1 MAGRAI
7 IDDEAVRQA
16 ASQEIVR
23 RWFKACS
30 DARLGVVDQDIP
42 ERIQV
47 IMQQLSIRPEDRA
60 VVQPARDKARQR
72 GVSAIAFEL
81 PDGRIT
87 TGRDSS
93 LMSASASGVLNAIKS
108 LAGIPD
114 QVLLLSQNIL
124 DPITALKRERLHILN
139 CALDLS
145 DVLIALSICST
156 TNYTVKLAL
165 DQLCQLHGCEAHS
178 TSIISAEDEA
188 LLRRLGVNITCDP
201 VYDSPML
208 TQ

>member
-1 MAGRAI
+1 
-7 IDDEAVRQA
+7 
-16 ASQEIVR
+16 IVR

-42 ERIQV
+42 DRIQV
-47 IMQQLSIRPEDRA
+47 IMQQLSIHPEDRA

-72 GVSAIAFEL
+72 GVAAIAFEL

-93 LMSASASGVLNAIKS
+93 LMSASASGVLNAIKA

-114 QVLLLSQNIL
+114 QVLLLSQSIL
-124 DPITALKRERLHILN
+124 DPITELKRERLHILN

-165 DQLCQLHGCEAHS
+165 DQLCQLQGCEAHS
-178 TSIISAEDEA
+178 TNIISAEDEA

-208 TQ
+208 TT